1 MSHLPQVHRGGAS
14 QLLAVLYVLTGSACC
29 DSPPLLLCLLRL
41 TNTGVPHDLSAGRCL
56 GTVWYHHGNARMLG
70 SNAGPRD
77 STPLTPVQVLQGRLR
92 VVALAVGGGTS
103 LTNYRVWVV
112 W

>member
-14 QLLAVLYVLTGSACC
+14 QLLAVIHVLTACC

-41 TNTGVPHDLSAGRCL
+41 TNPGVPHALSAGRCL